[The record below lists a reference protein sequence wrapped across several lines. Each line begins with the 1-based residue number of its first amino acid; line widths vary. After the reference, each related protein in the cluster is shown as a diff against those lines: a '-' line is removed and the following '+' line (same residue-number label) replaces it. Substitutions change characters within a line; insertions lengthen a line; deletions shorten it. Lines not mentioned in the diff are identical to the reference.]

1 MFVLIRLSRVDS
13 SPAKQ
18 VPCIVRGTLMLK
30 IVKIREKKI
39 KEIVMTEKSYMFD
52 GWYMVFIHH
61 IAHKAH
67 DLPATRS

>member
-1 MFVLIRLSRVDS
+1 
-13 SPAKQ
+13 
-18 VPCIVRGTLMLK
+18 MLK

-61 IAHKAH
+61 TAHKAH